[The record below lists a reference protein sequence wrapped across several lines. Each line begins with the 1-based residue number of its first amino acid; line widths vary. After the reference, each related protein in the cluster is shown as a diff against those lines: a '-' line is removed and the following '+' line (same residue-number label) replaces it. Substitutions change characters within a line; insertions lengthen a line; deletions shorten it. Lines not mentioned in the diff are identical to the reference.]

1 VRDLAHTDVVVTR
14 GIPGRRGEVVSG
26 SDPKLRARRLRRSK
40 ATPRARAVRLW
51 AVVVA
56 FAAVTVV
63 RSFEVGIP
71 MRDPHGSVLRNR
83 VVLSLV
89 LVVLLAVVD
98 AAARSSSGKWTPAR
112 AWAVICRRWTRE
124 RVALA
129 LSGLSAYHLTYFCYH
144 NLKSWDV
151 LNEPRD
157 LMLLGWDR
165 WLFLGHSP
173 AVLLH
178 DLLGQHVATYVLMV
192 VYESFST
199 LATVAVVAAIVF
211 PDRIRDGYIALA
223 SGVWIWILGVGS
235 YYLIPS
241 LGPFHAA
248 PGQFAE
254 LPHTMIQS
262 TQSRY
267 LAQRAHLLAHPH
279 AADSFAQISAFA
291 SLHVG
296 VTGTIWLLTRYF
308 HLVKLSRALA
318 VFLLAT
324 IVATVY
330 LGWHFA
336 VDDVAGL
343 IIAAA
348 AVCLG
353 HLTMASS
360 GLPGSRWRRV
370 LRQADSAHD
379 ARRYERVTVTTR
391 RLPRWQTLGRRT
403 QQPGAAPTSD
413 MTAR

>member
-1 VRDLAHTDVVVTR
+1 
-14 GIPGRRGEVVSG
+14 
-26 SDPKLRARRLRRSK
+26 
-40 ATPRARAVRLW
+40 
-51 AVVVA
+51 
-56 FAAVTVV
+56 
-63 RSFEVGIP
+63 
-71 MRDPHGSVLRNR
+71 
-83 VVLSLV
+83 
-89 LVVLLAVVD
+89 
-98 AAARSSSGKWTPAR
+98 
-112 AWAVICRRWTRE
+112 
-124 RVALA
+124 
-129 LSGLSAYHLTYFCYH
+129 
-144 NLKSWDV
+144 
-151 LNEPRD
+151 
-157 LMLLGWDR
+157 
-165 WLFLGHSP
+165 
-173 AVLLH
+173 
-178 DLLGQHVATYVLMV
+178 
-192 VYESFST
+192 
-199 LATVAVVAAIVF
+199 
-211 PDRIRDGYIALA
+211 
-223 SGVWIWILGVGS
+223 
-235 YYLIPS
+235 
-241 LGPFHAA
+241 
-248 PGQFAE
+248 
-254 LPHTMIQS
+254 MIQS

-391 RLPRWQTLGRRT
+391 QLPRWQTLGRRT